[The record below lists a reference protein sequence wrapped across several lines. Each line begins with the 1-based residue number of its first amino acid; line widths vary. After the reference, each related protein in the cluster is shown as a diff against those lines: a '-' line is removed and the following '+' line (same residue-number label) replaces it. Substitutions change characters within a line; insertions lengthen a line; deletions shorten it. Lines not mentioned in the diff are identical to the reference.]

1 MYIYIYIYIYIH
13 IYIRREKERE
23 KGIFHSPSLHEK
35 FHYIWSDFKNEHH
48 LLVLRNFN
56 KH

>member
-1 MYIYIYIYIYIH
+1 MYIYIYIY

-35 FHYIWSDFKNEHH
+35 FHYIWSDFKNEYH